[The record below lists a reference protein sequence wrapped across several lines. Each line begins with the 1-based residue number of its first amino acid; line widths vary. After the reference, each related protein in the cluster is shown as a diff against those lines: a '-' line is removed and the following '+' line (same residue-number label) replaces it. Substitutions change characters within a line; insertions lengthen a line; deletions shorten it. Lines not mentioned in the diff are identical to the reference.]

1 MKHDNPGPGPYEGN
15 QPVSIEEATAEQAQ
29 FALPEYLVFL
39 ILGHIK
45 NLRRIEPNH
54 ILVKAVEDALKKQ
67 PPDPAPQQ
75 NSFGF

>member
-1 MKHDNPGPGPYEGN
+1 MANETITEACYRMAGANDVSHEIDND
-15 QPVSIEEATAEQAQ
+15 
-29 FALPEYLVFL
+29 LPAYLVFL

-75 NSFGF
+75 DSFGF